1 MRLKEILFVGI
12 ILLVNNV
19 FAKWHCRN
27 RLTGGCLNGGTC
39 NSDTG
44 VCACPE
50 GFEGYNCG
58 LETALICPADNDANC
73 RNGGTCYNT
82 DQCFC
87 TEDYIGAQ
95 CETPISSMEC
105 RGEGTD
111 ITVMVPD
118 GFRGEIYSQRDG
130 SDDDM
135 VPEECKFTPEAA
147 RPDNYI
153 PYTFTIPFDRTS
165 PCINAALNETIN
177 ENGDSV
183 FSSVI
188 VKTYSTMFITDYDE
202 QLTFVCI
209 HSTNNYTLGTRLD
222 QVDLDKSRN
231 LQTDKKDGD
240 YSPVRMN
247 VLNED
252 DTNLTGQVNVGD
264 VIKLRFYLDDETV
277 YKNLRMEDCT
287 ANDTRLENGNS
298 FQFLEK
304 GCPTEAGAAIMV
316 ETNGQTLTR
325 ITHPTRG
332 GEVAAAV
339 LPIYAFKFKSTGN
352 VAFNCQLKICREG
365 EDCNPRC
372 GAPATD
378 DSAAPRAT
386 DAAPVAPTDAPADVV
401 PTGVPTDAPT
411 GVPTDAPPVDGGA
424 PDAGPVVTD
433 TPVDVATNEPAIAKR
448 RRRRAAS
455 GEERETFSAIVSVVD
470 PFETQWRANQ
480 VTSTSAPTT
489 ESPEEEKTCFR
500 SQEILIVIIVMSAF
514 VFVLL
519 VACLVMSCTILK
531 LRHKFNC
538 RENESESHM
547 PRFFLPHAKLQA

>member
-1 MRLKEILFVGI
+1 MNLKEILFVGF
-12 ILLVNNV
+12 ILFVNIV

-39 NSDTG
+39 DSDSG
-44 VCACPE
+44 VCTCPP

-58 LETALICPADNDANC
+58 LETALICPDDNAADC

-87 TEDYIGAQ
+87 TADYIGAQ

-111 ITVMVPD
+111 ITVIVPN

-130 SDDDM
+130 SNDDV
-135 VPEECKFTPEAA
+135 VPEECKFTATAA

-165 PCINAALNETIN
+165 PCINATLNETVN

-209 HSTNNYTLGTRLD
+209 HSTSNYTLGTRLD

-298 FQFLEK
+298 FQFLER

-316 ETNGQTLTR
+316 NTDGQTLTR
-325 ITHPTRG
+325 ITHPVRG
-332 GEVAAAV
+332 EGEVAAAI

-352 VAFNCQLKICREG
+352 VAFNCQLKICRDG
-365 EDCNPRC
+365 EDCNPNC
-372 GAPATD
+372 GAPAAD
-378 DSAAPRAT
+378 DAAPAAT
-386 DAAPVAPTDAPADVV
+386 DVAPVAPTNGPADAVPTDVAPTDVPGVAPAD
-401 PTGVPTDAPT
+401 
-411 GVPTDAPPVDGGA
+411 GGA
-424 PDAGPVVTD
+424 
-433 TPVDVATNEPAIAKR
+433 PVDVATDVPLDAVPTDPPAPAR

-455 GEERETFSAIVSVVD
+455 GEEGKIFSAKISVVD
-470 PFETQWRANQ
+470 PFESQWRANQ
-480 VTSTSAPTT
+480 VTSVPPPTT
-489 ESPEEEKTCFR
+489 ESPAEEKTCFR